1 MRSAGCERVFCWFSA
16 LCVCGLVVLAPL
28 TAASAQEPA
37 AAAAAAESGGAPAAI
52 PETAV
57 DSRIEAA
64 IDGTGPTE
72 AIATASSDEAKVE
85 EQEEEE
91 APSEEE
97 IAARERT
104 EPNLSLSVQL
114 GAGYMSGGHG
124 GLFSANRSPLGIDVQ
139 VLTVR
144 EPRYLLGGALRLEL
158 EGAHAVAAI
167 VRFQL
172 RHPMGPIE
180 LRPGIGVPFYIAPR
194 TMLGPEA
201 GLWGR
206 LSFSQDLALLV
217 AFSAAA
223 FVMGDDVPKGNTV
236 IMLQIFVGVEL
247 FI

>member
-1 MRSAGCERVFCWFSA
+1 MFRWFSA
-16 LCVCGLVVLAPL
+16 LCVCALCVLAPL
-28 TAASAQEPA
+28 TAAFAQEPA
-37 AAAAAAESGGAPAAI
+37 AAAESSEASTTAATEGTAAVS
-52 PETAV
+52 A
-57 DSRIEAA
+57 DSRVAAA

-72 AIATASSDEAKVE
+72 AIETSAETRAE
-85 EQEEEE
+85 ERAEKQEEETE
-91 APSEEE
+91 SEEE

-144 EPRYLLGGALRLEL
+144 EPRYLLGGALRIEL
-158 EGAHAVAAI
+158 EGAHAVAGI

-172 RHPMGPIE
+172 RHPFGPIE
-180 LRPGIGVPFYIAPR
+180 LRPGIGLPFYIAPR

-206 LSFSQDLALLV
+206 LAFSQDLALLL

>member
-1 MRSAGCERVFCWFSA
+1 MRSAGCERVFRWFKA
-16 LCVCGLVVLAPL
+16 MCVCGLVVLAPL
-28 TAASAQEPA
+28 TAAIAQEPA
-37 AAAAAAESGGAPAAI
+37 AAAAAAESGGAAA
-52 PETAV
+52 TSQTTV
-57 DSRIEAA
+57 DSRVAAA

-72 AIATASSDEAKVE
+72 AIETASRDDTKTE
-85 EQEEEE
+85 EPEPE
-91 APSEEE
+91 SEEDAE
-97 IAARERT
+97 RERT

-144 EPRYLLGGALRLEL
+144 EPRYLLGGALRIEL

-172 RHPMGPIE
+172 RHPFGPIE
-180 LRPGIGVPFYIAPR
+180 LRPGIGLPFYIAPR

-206 LSFSQDLALLV
+206 LSFSQELALLM
-217 AFSAAA
+217 AFSASA

-236 IMLQIFVGVEL
+236 IMLQIFIGAEL

>member
-1 MRSAGCERVFCWFSA
+1 MRSAGCARVFRWFSA
-16 LCVCGLVVLAPL
+16 LCVRGLCVLAPL
-28 TAASAQEPA
+28 TAALAQEPA
-37 AAAAAAESGGAPAAI
+37 AEPAAADSSEAAAPSETAAQGRVAAAI
-52 PETAV
+52 E
-57 DSRIEAA
+57 
-64 IDGTGPTE
+64 GTGPSEQIAVSAE
-72 AIATASSDEAKVE
+72 ANASPEPES
-85 EQEEEE
+85 EE
-91 APSEEE
+91 AESEEE

-144 EPRYLLGGALRLEL
+144 EPRYLIGGALRIEL
-158 EGAHAVAAI
+158 EGAHAVAGI

-172 RHPMGPIE
+172 RHPLGPIE
-180 LRPGIGVPFYIAPR
+180 LRPGIGLPFYIAPR

-201 GLWGR
+201 GVWGR
-206 LSFSQDLALLV
+206 LSFSQDLAMLL

-236 IMLQIFVGVEL
+236 IMLQIFLGVEL